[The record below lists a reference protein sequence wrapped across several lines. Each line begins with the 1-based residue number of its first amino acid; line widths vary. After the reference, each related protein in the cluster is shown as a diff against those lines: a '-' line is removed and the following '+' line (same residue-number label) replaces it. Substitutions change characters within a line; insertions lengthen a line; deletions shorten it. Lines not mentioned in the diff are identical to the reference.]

1 MPVRK
6 TKVSTRKTKV
16 STRKPR
22 VSARKPRVSAKRAP
36 VDPLTRRRSMVVVA
50 VPRGRDITGLNKV
63 GQVIE
68 KSRDGQSVALRLN
81 YNGQLLFRNK
91 KYLRVATEQEKRK
104 DRKEHSRELTIDQEE
119 RDILN
124 RDILNS

>member
-1 MPVRK
+1 M
-6 TKVSTRKTKV
+6 
-16 STRKPR
+16 
-22 VSARKPRVSAKRAP
+22 
-36 VDPLTRRRSMVVVA
+36 VA
-50 VPRGRDITGLNKV
+50 VPRGRDITALNKV

-81 YNGQLLFRNK
+81 YNGQLLIRNK
-91 KYLRVATEQEKRK
+91 KYYVAQPTRKRK

-124 RDILNS
+124 DNCYNI